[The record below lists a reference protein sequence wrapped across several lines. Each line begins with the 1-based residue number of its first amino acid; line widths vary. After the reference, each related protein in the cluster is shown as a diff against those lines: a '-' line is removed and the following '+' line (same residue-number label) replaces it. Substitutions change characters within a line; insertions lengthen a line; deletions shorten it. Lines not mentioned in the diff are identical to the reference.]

1 MQCQRICVVSL
12 MKEREREREKE
23 KTTKNFETNDQ
34 FIFRF
39 SHKSYKKTQ
48 KKKKEHKQTKKKY
61 T

>member
-1 MQCQRICVVSL
+1 

-48 KKKKEHKQTKKKY
+48 KKKKEHKQTSKKIYITKSY
-61 T
+61 VIFSTV